1 MAAKKAANNTVT
13 IAIGS
18 PLLRPGMTISTE
30 VSIGYAETAADQMMD
45 LARRI
50 NAPKDEDKKD

>member
-13 IAIGS
+13 ITTGS

>member
-13 IAIGS
+13 ITIGS